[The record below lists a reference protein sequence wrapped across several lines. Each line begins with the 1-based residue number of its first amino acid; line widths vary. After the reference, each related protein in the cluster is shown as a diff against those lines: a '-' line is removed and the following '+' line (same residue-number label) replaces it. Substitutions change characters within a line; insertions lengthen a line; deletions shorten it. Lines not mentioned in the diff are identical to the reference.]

1 MLTDDQFADQVGAQL
16 RHELAAIQPRADVL
30 AGLRRR
36 QARRSLTLG
45 VGAAAAPATAA
56 AAAVAAIAASS
67 GGGGTPAPSTVLT
80 AAMVQRV
87 ASASRLALAQ
97 SGRAK
102 ITYRETDNGAL
113 QVTGTDSI
121 AFAGKN
127 WNDAFSQTF
136 PAAGR
141 GPGHTQFAINRI
153 VNGQDYLYTK
163 GRNGR
168 LGWYR
173 DTNPSGHPRVRIPD
187 PRTLFGVLDPSA
199 RFEIIGHPVIGGIRL
214 TGLRATNPPHLPGL
228 GWLPGVTGAH
238 LTQVT
243 VWVDGR
249 DVVHQMALQARQAST
264 TDPIYLQKAAD
275 GTLEFLV
282 PSKAYLGEARAMARK
297 WRGHEHVTV
306 RVDPS
311 LPDRVRHDVEVTSVS
326 VTFTGIGVPQVITV
340 PPHADPIYG
349 RG

>member
-1 MLTDDQFADQVGAQL
+1 MLTDDQFADQLGTQL

-30 AGLRRR
+30 AGVRRR
-36 QARRSLTLG
+36 QARRSLVLR
-45 VGAAAAPATAA
+45 VSAAAVPATAA
-56 AAAVAAIAASS
+56 AAAVAVVAASSS
-67 GGGGTPAPSTVLT
+67 GGGMPAPSTVLT
-80 AAMVQRV
+80 VAMVQRV

-97 SGRAK
+97 SGQAK

-127 WNDAFSQTF
+127 WSDASSQTF

-141 GPGHTQFAINRI
+141 GPGHTQFSVNRI
-153 VNGQDYLYTK
+153 VNGQVYLYIK

-173 DTNPSGHPRVRIPD
+173 DTNPSAHPRVRIPD

-199 RFEIIGHPVIGGIRL
+199 RFEVIGHRVISGMRL
-214 TGLRATNPPHLPGL
+214 TGLRATNLPQLPGL
-228 GWLPGVTGAH
+228 GWLPGVTGAR

-249 DVVHQMALQARQAST
+249 DVVHQLALQARQAST
-264 TDPIYLQKAAD
+264 TDPIYLKKSAD
-275 GTLEFLV
+275 GTLEFQV

-297 WRGHEHVTV
+297 VRGHEHATV
-306 RVDPS
+306 GIDPS
-311 LPDRVRHDVEVTSVS
+311 LPATVHHDVGVTSVS

-340 PPHADPIYG
+340 PPHAISFFG
-349 RG
+349 QG